1 MIKIT
6 YFELITERKI
16 LNLKVE
22 INRFP
27 DNTLLLKT
35 INVDFSKPITIT
47 WHYENDAELF
57 AIICLAKK
65 AKDKKFLYMPYCP
78 NSRQDRTKSEDD
90 IFTLRYFAEII
101 NLLNFDKV
109 IILDPHSSVT
119 EALFDRLIVQSPKEI
134 IKSFIDENFLEAI
147 SLNKFSLFYPD
158 EGAMKRGSDRFK
170 IPYTFGVKK
179 RDWETGEIRGLDIV
193 GDENFIKGKKIL
205 IVDDIC
211 SRGGTFYHSAKK
223 MKELG
228 AEEVYLYVTHCENTI
243 LEGDLL
249 TSGLI
254 EKIFTTNSIFTK
266 EHEKI
271 EIYDLRGEA

>member
-1 MIKIT
+1 MIKLDGNIIKPT
-6 YFELITERKI
+6 I
-16 LNLKVE
+16 
-22 INRFP
+22 FP
-27 DNTLLLKT
+27 DGTKLIKLPRFIGIYAHIEWFYESDDELVTLMFIAKELK
-35 INVDFSKPITIT
+35 DRCSQP
-47 WHYENDAELF
+47 
-57 AIICLAKK
+57 C
-65 AKDKKFLYMPYCP
+65 LYMPYIP
-78 NSRQDRTKSEDD
+78 NARFDRVKNDQEV
-90 IFTLRYFAEII
+90 FTLKWFCDII
-101 NLLNFDKV
+101 NSLNFHEV
-109 IILDPHSSVT
+109 HILDPHSHVS
-119 EALFDRLIVQSPKEI
+119 EALIDKLEI
-134 IKSFIDENFLEAI
+134 ITPKDIIQSFIDKNFLDDC
-147 SLNKFSLFYPD
+147 SLNKFALFFPD
-158 EGAMKRGSDRFK
+158 SGSEKRYSDMFK
-170 IPYTFGVKK
+170 IPYTLGVKK

>member
-1 MIKIT
+1 MIKIN
-6 YFELITERKI
+6 YQELITDIKFK
-16 LNLKVE
+16 NVT
-22 INRFP
+22 INENHFP

-35 INVDFSKPITIT
+35 NDINWGKPIEII
-47 WHYENDAELF
+47 WFYESDSELF
-57 AIICLAKK
+57 TIICLAKK
-65 AKDKKFLYMPYCP
+65 AKNKKYLYMPYCP
-78 NSRQDRTKSEDD
+78 HARQDRIKNEDD
-90 IFTLRYFAEII
+90 TFTLKYFTEVI
-101 NLLNFDKV
+101 NSLEFETV
-109 IILDPHSSVT
+109 QILDPHSSVC
-119 EALFDRLIVQSPKEI
+119 EALINNVIIESPKYYIEKI
-134 IKSFIDENFLEAI
+134 INNNFINDI

-158 EGAMKRGSDRFK
+158 NGCMKRNENTFK
-170 IPYTFGVKK
+170 MPYTFGLKK

-193 GDENFIKGKKIL
+193 GDETFIKGKKVL

-223 MKELG
+223 LKELG

-254 EKIFTTNSIFTK
+254 EKVFTK

-271 EIYDLRGEA
+271 EIYELRGDTKWIQ

>member
-1 MIKIT
+1 MIKVNGNIVKS
-6 YFELITERKI
+6 II
-16 LNLKVE
+16 
-22 INRFP
+22 FP
-27 DNTLLLKT
+27 DGTKKIEIPVNWLGVRVNINWFYESDEELVTLLFIVKHL
-35 INVDFSKPITIT
+35 
-47 WHYENDAELF
+47 
-57 AIICLAKK
+57 
-65 AKDKKFLYMPYCP
+65 KDKNDYHPFIHLFMPYIP
-78 NSRQDRTKSEDD
+78 NARFDRVRSKNEV
-90 IFTLRYFAEII
+90 FTLKWFCDII
-101 NLLNFDKV
+101 NSLDFKEVKV
-109 IILDPHSSVT
+109 LDPHSYVS
-119 EALFDRLIVQSPKEI
+119 EALINNLKVIDPKKI
-134 IKSFIDENFLEAI
+134 INSFINKNFLEAI

-158 EGAMKRGSDRFK
+158 EGAMKRSSGMFK

-193 GDENFIKGKKIL
+193 GDEKFIKGKKVM

-223 MKELG
+223 LKELG

-254 EKIFTTNSIFTK
+254 EKVFTTNSIFTK

-271 EIYDLRGEA
+271 EIYDLKGEA

>member
-1 MIKIT
+1 MIKIRG
-6 YFELITERKI
+6 E
-16 LNLKVE
+16 E
-22 INRFP
+22 IKPTVFP
-27 DNTLLLKT
+27 DGTKLIKCKCPSCFAYIEWYYESDDELVTLMFIAQQFKDLG
-35 INVDFSKPITIT
+35 I
-47 WHYENDAELF
+47 EMELF
-57 AIICLAKK
+57 
-65 AKDKKFLYMPYCP
+65 MPYIP
-78 NSRQDRTKSEDD
+78 NARYDRTKDENE
-90 IFTLRYFAEII
+90 IFTLKSFAKII
-101 NLLNFDKV
+101 NSLDFELV
-109 IILDPHSSVT
+109 RVLDPHSHVS
-119 EALFDRLIVQSPKEI
+119 EAVFDRLEVISPAHIVD
-134 IKSFIDENFLEAI
+134 SFIDKNFLDAI

-158 EGAMKRGSDRFK
+158 EGSMKRYSGMFK